1 MESLVCMNCQNS
13 ANLNETLETQTV
25 FDCQDWNIEK
35 NKIVSFLLVQLSCIP
50 SH

>member
-1 MESLVCMNCQNS
+1 MKSLTSVNCQNS

-35 NKIVSFLLVQLSCIP
+35 NAVVSFLLVQLSCIF